1 MANFLDKMLNMVG
14 WSEAEPEEEEFIET
28 PIKSPEVK
36 KTGNKVV
43 SMSRGSI
50 SSLTILYPET
60 FDEARSVCTNIRS
73 NVAVIVN
80 LENMKKDLGQR
91 IVDFISGAVFA
102 LDGSITKISSG
113 IFVVAPASF
122 SVEENNVTQDYKS
135 ELEDRATGA
144 WTN

>member
-14 WSEAEPEEEEFIET
+14 WSEAEAEEEEIIES
-28 PIKSPEVK
+28 PIRSSESTQKIK
-36 KTGNKVV
+36 KVV
-43 SMSRGSI
+43 SMNRGVNST
-50 SSLTILYPET
+50 LNILYPES
-60 FDEARSVCTNIRS
+60 FDEARNVCTNIRE

-102 LDGSITKISSG
+102 LDGSITKISNG
-113 IFVVAPASF
+113 IFVVAPTSF
-122 SVEENNVTQDYKS
+122 NVEENNINHDYKS